1 MDQMDRA
8 QPEHEVQRLQLL
20 AIELQAKVDVTE
32 EQLSSLRAGFIALDI
47 EHTSLLQE
55 HQQCVQ
61 RLTHVQADNELME
74 EKLRDALKQSAET
87 ADFVGEQTLAE
98 IENELKSLRSENERL
113 RNDLSSS
120 LTTSEAALLRAENN
134 RIKAE
139 LNTAHASNA
148 SLAAELDSVNQATAS
163 STTDL
168 TSELERQAALLLKAE
183 EERDAALAEQQAEKL
198 RLEAELIKAREEKKM
213 AEQVMARLPFESQR
227 RHQEEVTHLRT
238 ELEIRERLLASQAQ
252 GRRSDE
258 LSRSNV
264 QTRNSAISGSARTQ
278 PLSKGTCA
286 LCFQMV
292 YSNQKRCRTPH
303 GMYIHESC
311 TSESQKSPVDQDDVT
326 RASEFSDSMGLSLS
340 SMSTQARASN
350 SRKEGDSE
358 NSEAQLHEL
367 SFADHSSLAASG
379 ARMSRGSQI

>member
-1 MDQMDRA
+1 MDRA
-8 QPEHEVQRLQLL
+8 QPKHEVQRLQLL

-32 EQLSSLRAGFIALDI
+32 EQLSSLRAGFVALDM

-55 HQQCVQ
+55 HRQCVQ
-61 RLTHVQADNELME
+61 RLRQVQADNELTE
-74 EKLRDALKQSAET
+74 EKLRDALMQSAET
-87 ADFVGEQTLAE
+87 EDCVREQTLAE

-113 RNDLSSS
+113 RNE
-120 LTTSEAALLRAENN
+120 TTSEAELLRAEND

-139 LNTAHASNA
+139 IDAAHASNA
-148 SLAAELDSVNQATAS
+148 SLAAELDSVHQAAS
-163 STTDL
+163 SSTADL

-183 EERDAALAEQQAEKL
+183 EERDAALAEQQAENL
-198 RLEAELIKAREEKKM
+198 RLEADLIKAREEKKM

-227 RHQEEVTHLRT
+227 RHEEEVTQMRT
-238 ELEIRERLLASQAQ
+238 ELEIRERLLASSAQ
-252 GRRSDE
+252 GRQSDE

-278 PLSKGTCA
+278 PLPKGTCA

>member
-1 MDQMDRA
+1 MDRA

-20 AIELQAKVDVTE
+20 AI
-32 EQLSSLRAGFIALDI
+32 
-47 EHTSLLQE
+47 
-55 HQQCVQ
+55 
-61 RLTHVQADNELME
+61 
-74 EKLRDALKQSAET
+74 
-87 ADFVGEQTLAE
+87 
-98 IENELKSLRSENERL
+98 
-113 RNDLSSS
+113 
-120 LTTSEAALLRAENN
+120 
-134 RIKAE
+134 
-139 LNTAHASNA
+139 
-148 SLAAELDSVNQATAS
+148 
-163 STTDL
+163 
-168 TSELERQAALLLKAE
+168 
-183 EERDAALAEQQAEKL
+183 
-198 RLEAELIKAREEKKM
+198 EEKKM

-227 RHQEEVTHLRT
+227 RLEAEVTHLRT

-258 LSRSNV
+258 LSRCNV

-278 PLSKGTCA
+278 PLSKGKCA

-379 ARMSRGSQI
+379 ARMSRGSEILSHVCRYS

>member
-1 MDQMDRA
+1 MDRA
-8 QPEHEVQRLQLL
+8 QPKHEVQRLQLL

-32 EQLSSLRAGFIALDI
+32 EQLSSLRAGFVALDM

-55 HQQCVQ
+55 HRQCVQ
-61 RLTHVQADNELME
+61 RLRQVQADNELTE
-74 EKLRDALKQSAET
+74 EKLRDALMQSAET
-87 ADFVGEQTLAE
+87 EDCVREQTLAE

-113 RNDLSSS
+113 RNE
-120 LTTSEAALLRAENN
+120 TTSEAELLRAEND

-139 LNTAHASNA
+139 IDAAHASNA
-148 SLAAELDSVNQATAS
+148 SLAAELDSVHQAAS
-163 STTDL
+163 SSTADL

-183 EERDAALAEQQAEKL
+183 EERDAALAEQQAENL
-198 RLEAELIKAREEKKM
+198 RLEADLIKAREEKKM

-227 RHQEEVTHLRT
+227 RHEEEVTQMRT
-238 ELEIRERLLASQAQ
+238 ELEIRERLLASSAQ
-252 GRRSDE
+252 GRQSDE

-264 QTRNSAISGSARTQ
+264 RTRNSAISGSARMQ
-278 PLSKGTCA
+278 PLLKGTCA

>member
-1 MDQMDRA
+1 MDRA
-8 QPEHEVQRLQLL
+8 QPKHEVQRLQLL

-32 EQLSSLRAGFIALDI
+32 EQLSSLRAGFVALDM

-55 HQQCVQ
+55 HRQCVQ
-61 RLTHVQADNELME
+61 RLRQVQADNELTE
-74 EKLRDALKQSAET
+74 EKLRDALMQSAET
-87 ADFVGEQTLAE
+87 EDCVREQTLAE

-113 RNDLSSS
+113 RNE
-120 LTTSEAALLRAENN
+120 TTSEAELLRAEND

-139 LNTAHASNA
+139 IDAAHASNA
-148 SLAAELDSVNQATAS
+148 SLAAELDSVHQAAS
-163 STTDL
+163 SSTADL

-183 EERDAALAEQQAEKL
+183 EERDAALAEQQAENL
-198 RLEAELIKAREEKKM
+198 RLEADLIKAREEKKM

-227 RHQEEVTHLRT
+227 RHEEEVTHLRT
-238 ELEIRERLLASQAQ
+238 ELEIRERLLASSAQ
-252 GRRSDE
+252 GRQSDE

-264 QTRNSAISGSARTQ
+264 RTRNSAISGSARMQ
-278 PLSKGTCA
+278 PLLKGTCA

-311 TSESQKSPVDQDDVT
+311 SSESQKSPVDQDDAT
-326 RASEFSDSMGLSLS
+326 RASEFSDSTGLSMSL
-340 SMSTQARASN
+340 MSTQARAYN
-350 SRKEGDSE
+350 SRKEGDRE

-379 ARMSRGSQI
+379 ARMSRGSEILSHVCRYS

>member
-1 MDQMDRA
+1 MDRA
-8 QPEHEVQRLQLL
+8 QPKHEVQRLQLL

-32 EQLSSLRAGFIALDI
+32 EQLSSLRAGFVALDM

-55 HQQCVQ
+55 HRQCVQ
-61 RLTHVQADNELME
+61 RLRQVQADNELTE
-74 EKLRDALKQSAET
+74 EKLRDALMQSAET
-87 ADFVGEQTLAE
+87 EDCVREQTLAE

-113 RNDLSSS
+113 RNE
-120 LTTSEAALLRAENN
+120 TTSEAELLRAEND

-139 LNTAHASNA
+139 IDAAHASNA
-148 SLAAELDSVNQATAS
+148 SLAAELDSVHQAAS
-163 STTDL
+163 SSTADL

-183 EERDAALAEQQAEKL
+183 EERDAALAEQQAENL
-198 RLEAELIKAREEKKM
+198 RLEADLIKAREEKKM

-227 RHQEEVTHLRT
+227 RHEEEVTHLRT
-238 ELEIRERLLASQAQ
+238 ELEIRERLLASSAQ
-252 GRRSDE
+252 GRQSDE

-264 QTRNSAISGSARTQ
+264 RTRNSAISGSARMQ
-278 PLSKGTCA
+278 PLLKGTCA

-311 TSESQKSPVDQDDVT
+311 SSESQKSPVDQDDAT
-326 RASEFSDSMGLSLS
+326 RASEFSDSTGLSMSL
-340 SMSTQARASN
+340 MSTQARAYN
-350 SRKEGDSE
+350 SRKEGDRE

-379 ARMSRGSQI
+379 ARMSRGSQILSHVCRYS